1 MSVPL
6 GAMAQALATA
16 GYWADL
22 AALGRRKRLFSSSR
36 LARVEESLCVSHTN
50 ARSILWRTSTMPME
64 QINPIMSL
72 VFLAVWLLVG
82 RILVRRHH

>member
-1 MSVPL
+1 
-6 GAMAQALATA
+6 
-16 GYWADL
+16 
-22 AALGRRKRLFSSSR
+22 
-36 LARVEESLCVSHTN
+36 
-50 ARSILWRTSTMPME
+50 MPME